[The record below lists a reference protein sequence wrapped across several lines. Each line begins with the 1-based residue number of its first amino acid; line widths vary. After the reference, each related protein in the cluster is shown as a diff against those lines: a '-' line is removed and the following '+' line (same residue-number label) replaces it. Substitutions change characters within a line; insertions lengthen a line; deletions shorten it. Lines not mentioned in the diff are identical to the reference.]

1 MILNTFSTSDSPR
14 KVVIAIHG
22 WTGDVSS
29 MEPVARSLRLPD
41 TKWLFPQAPY
51 KSNKSGYTWFDGND
65 ETGWKYIESFK
76 IINSLIQDLVDQGFK
91 YDEIFLLGFSQ
102 GACLAMEWIIRQSFS
117 IGGAIPIAGF
127 IMYID
132 RFKIDATLESKGT
145 QILLIHGDK
154 DEIIHPEESE
164 KALKL
169 FQSLDY
175 ETNLHILSAGHKI
188 PLSANNLIQQFI
200 LTI

>member
-14 KVVIAIHG
+14 KAVIAIHG

-29 MEPVARSLRLPD
+29 MEPVARSLGLPD

-51 KSNKSGYTWFDGND
+51 KSDKSGYTWFDGND
-65 ETGWKYIESFK
+65 ETGWKYKDSFI

-102 GACLAMEWIIRQSFS
+102 GACRAMEWIIRQSFS

-127 IMYID
+127 IKYKD

-164 KALKL
+164 KALKK
-169 FQSLDY
+169 FQSLGY
-175 ETNLHILSAGHKI
+175 EVNLHILSAGHKI

-200 LTI
+200 LVI

>member
-14 KVVIAIHG
+14 KAVIAIHG

-29 MEPVARSLRLPD
+29 MEPVAKSLRLPD
-41 TKWLFPQAPY
+41 TKWVFPQAPY
-51 KSNKSGYTWFDGND
+51 KSDKSGYTWFDGND
-65 ETGWKYIESFK
+65 ETGWKYKDSF
-76 IINSLIQDLVDQGFK
+76 ITIHSLIQDLVDQGFK
-91 YDEIFLLGFSQ
+91 HDEIFLLGFSQ
-102 GACLAMEWIIRQSFS
+102 GACLAMEWMIRQPFS
-117 IGGAIPIAGF
+117 IGGVIPIAGF
-127 IMYID
+127 IKYKD

-169 FQSLDY
+169 FQSLGY
-175 ETNLHILSAGHKI
+175 NVNLHILSARHKV
-188 PLSANNLIQQFI
+188 PLSANNLIHQFI
-200 LTI
+200 LVI

>member
-22 WTGDVSS
+22 WTGDISS
-29 MEPVARSLRLPD
+29 MEPVAKSLRLPD
-41 TKWLFPQAPY
+41 TKWVIPQAPY
-51 KSNKSGYTWFDGND
+51 KSDKSGYTWFHGNE
-65 ETGWKYIESFK
+65 ETGWKYIDSFK

-127 IMYID
+127 IKYKD
-132 RFKIDATLESKGT
+132 RFKIDANHESKGT
-145 QILLIHGDK
+145 QVLLIHGNK
-154 DEIIHPEESE
+154 DEIIHPEESK

-175 ETNLHILSAGHKI
+175 EANLHILSAGHKI

>member
-41 TKWLFPQAPY
+41 TKWVFPQAPY
-51 KSNKSGYTWFDGND
+51 KSDKGGYTWFDGND
-65 ETGWKYIESFK
+65 ETGWKYIDSFK

-117 IGGAIPIAGF
+117 IGGAILIAGF
-127 IMYID
+127 IKYKD

-175 ETNLHILSAGHKI
+175 EANLHILSAGHKI

-200 LTI
+200 LAI

>member
-1 MILNTFSTSDSPR
+1 MILNTFSTSGSPR

-29 MEPVARSLRLPD
+29 MEPVAKSLRLPD
-41 TKWLFPQAPY
+41 TKWVIPQAPY
-51 KSNKSGYTWFDGND
+51 KSDKSGFTWFDGND
-65 ETGWKYIESFK
+65 ETGWKYKDSF
-76 IINSLIQDLVDQGFK
+76 ITINSLIQDLVDQRFK

-102 GACLAMEWIIRQSFS
+102 GACLAMEWIIRQPFS

-127 IMYID
+127 IKYKD

-145 QILLIHGDK
+145 QVLLIHGDK

-169 FQSLDY
+169 FQSLGY
-175 ETNLHILSAGHKI
+175 EINLHVLSAGHKI

-200 LTI
+200 LAT

>member
-14 KVVIAIHG
+14 KAVIAIHG

-29 MEPVARSLRLPD
+29 MEPVAKSLRLPD
-41 TKWLFPQAPY
+41 TKWVFPQAPY
-51 KSNKSGYTWFDGND
+51 KSDKSGYTWFDGND
-65 ETGWKYIESFK
+65 ETGWKYKDSF
-76 IINSLIQDLVDQGFK
+76 ITIHSLIQDLVDQGFK
-91 YDEIFLLGFSQ
+91 HDEIFLLGFSQ
-102 GACLAMEWIIRQSFS
+102 GACLAMEWMIRQPFS
-117 IGGAIPIAGF
+117 IGGVIPIAGF
-127 IMYID
+127 IKYKD

-169 FQSLDY
+169 FQSLGY
-175 ETNLHILSAGHKI
+175 NVNLHILSAGHKI
-188 PLSANNLIQQFI
+188 PLNANNLIQQFI
-200 LTI
+200 LAI

>member
-1 MILNTFSTSDSPR
+1 MILNTFSTSESPQ

-29 MEPVARSLRLPD
+29 MEPVARFLRLPD
-41 TKWLFPQAPY
+41 TKWVFPQAPY
-51 KSNKSGYTWFDGND
+51 KSDKSGYTWFDGND
-65 ETGWKYIESFK
+65 ETGWKYKDSFK

-102 GACLAMEWIIRQSFS
+102 GACLAMEWIIRQPFS
-117 IGGAIPIAGF
+117 IGGAIPLAGF
-127 IMYID
+127 IKYKD

-154 DEIIHPEESE
+154 DEIIHPDESE

-169 FQSLDY
+169 FQSLGY
-175 ETNLHILSAGHKI
+175 EANLHILSAGHKI
-188 PLSANNLIQQFI
+188 PLSVNNLIQQFI
-200 LTI
+200 L

>member
-1 MILNTFSTSDSPR
+1 MILNTLSTSGSPR
-14 KVVIAIHG
+14 KAVIAIHG

-29 MEPVARSLRLPD
+29 MEPVVKSLRLPD
-41 TKWLFPQAPY
+41 TKWVIPQAPY
-51 KSNKSGYTWFDGND
+51 QSDKSGFTWFDGND
-65 ETGWKYIESFK
+65 ETGWKYKDSF
-76 IINSLIQDLVDQGFK
+76 ITINSLIQDLVDQRFK

-102 GACLAMEWIIRQSFS
+102 GACLAMEWIIRQPFS
-117 IGGAIPIAGF
+117 IGGSIHIAGF
-127 IMYID
+127 IKYKD
-132 RFKIDATLESKGT
+132 RFKIDATLESKET

-169 FQSLDY
+169 FQSLGY
-175 ETNLHILSAGHKI
+175 NVNLHALSTGHKI

-200 LTI
+200 LVI

>member
-1 MILNTFSTSDSPR
+1 
-14 KVVIAIHG
+14 
-22 WTGDVSS
+22 

-41 TKWLFPQAPY
+41 TKWVFPQAPY
-51 KSNKSGYTWFDGND
+51 KSDKSGYTWFDGND
-65 ETGWKYIESFK
+65 ETGWKYIDSFK

-102 GACLAMEWIIRQSFS
+102 GACLAMEWIIRQPFS
-117 IGGAIPIAGF
+117 IGGVIPIAGF
-127 IMYID
+127 IKYKD

-164 KALKL
+164 KAMKL
-169 FQSLDY
+169 FQSLGY
-175 ETNLHILSAGHKI
+175 NVNLHILSAEHKI
-188 PLSANNLIQQFI
+188 PLNANNLIQQFI
-200 LTI
+200 LAI

>member
-22 WTGDVSS
+22 WTGDISS
-29 MEPVARSLRLPD
+29 MEPVAKSLRLPD
-41 TKWLFPQAPY
+41 TKWVIPQAPY
-51 KSNKSGYTWFDGND
+51 KSDKSGFTWFDGND
-65 ETGWKYIESFK
+65 ESGWKYKDSF
-76 IINSLIQDLVDQGFK
+76 ITINSLIHDLINQGFK

-102 GACLAMEWIIRQSFS
+102 GACLAMEWIIRQPFS

-127 IMYID
+127 IKYKD
-132 RFKIDATLESKGT
+132 RFKIDATLESIGT
-145 QILLIHGDK
+145 QVLLIHGDK

-175 ETNLHILSAGHKI
+175 EVNLHILSAGHKI

-200 LTI
+200 LAI

>member
-1 MILNTFSTSDSPR
+1 MILNTFSTSESPQ

-41 TKWLFPQAPY
+41 TKWVFPQAPY
-51 KSNKSGYTWFDGND
+51 KSDKSGYTWFDGND
-65 ETGWKYIESFK
+65 ETGWKYKDSFK
-76 IINSLIQDLVDQGFK
+76 IISSLIQDLIDQGFK
-91 YDEIFLLGFSQ
+91 YNEIFLLGFSQ
-102 GACLAMEWIIRQSFS
+102 GACLTMEWIIRQPFS
-117 IGGAIPIAGF
+117 IGGIIPIAGF
-127 IMYID
+127 IKYKD

-169 FQSLDY
+169 FQSLGY
-175 ETNLHILSAGHKI
+175 NVNLHILSTGHKI

-200 LTI
+200 LAI

>member
-65 ETGWKYIESFK
+65 ETGWKYIDSFK

-117 IGGAIPIAGF
+117 VGGAIPIAGF
-127 IMYID
+127 IKYID

-145 QILLIHGDK
+145 QVLLIHGDK
-154 DEIIHPEESE
+154 DKIIHPEESK

-175 ETNLHILSAGHKI
+175 EVNLHILSAGHKI
-188 PLSANNLIQQFI
+188 SLSANNLIQQFI
-200 LTI
+200 LAI

>member
-1 MILNTFSTSDSPR
+1 VILDTFSTTDSPR
-14 KVVIAIHG
+14 KAVIAIHG

-41 TKWLFPQAPY
+41 TKWVFPQAPY
-51 KSNKSGYTWFDGND
+51 KSDKSGYTWFDGND
-65 ETGWKYIESFK
+65 ETGWKYIDSFK

-102 GACLAMEWIIRQSFS
+102 GACLAMEWIIRQPFS

-127 IMYID
+127 IKYKD

-154 DEIIHPEESE
+154 DEIIHPDESE
-164 KALKL
+164 KALTL
-169 FQSLDY
+169 FQSLGY
-175 ETNLHILSAGHKI
+175 NVNLHILSAGHKI
-188 PLSANNLIQQFI
+188 PLNANNLIQQFI
-200 LTI
+200 LAI

>member
-1 MILNTFSTSDSPR
+1 VILNTFSTSDSPR

-29 MEPVARSLRLPD
+29 MEPVAKSLRLPD
-41 TKWLFPQAPY
+41 TKWVFPQAPY
-51 KSNKSGYTWFDGND
+51 KSDKSGYTWFDGND
-65 ETGWKYIESFK
+65 ETGWKYKDSF
-76 IINSLIQDLVDQGFK
+76 ITIHSLIQDLVDQGFK
-91 YDEIFLLGFSQ
+91 HDEIFLLGFSQ
-102 GACLAMEWIIRQSFS
+102 GACLAMEWMIRQPFS
-117 IGGAIPIAGF
+117 IGGVIPIAGF
-127 IMYID
+127 IKYKD

-169 FQSLDY
+169 FQSLGY
-175 ETNLHILSAGHKI
+175 EVNLHILSAGHKI

-200 LTI
+200 LAI

>member
-41 TKWLFPQAPY
+41 TKWVFPQAPY
-51 KSNKSGYTWFDGND
+51 KSDKGGYTWFDGND

-127 IMYID
+127 IKYKD

-175 ETNLHILSAGHKI
+175 EVNLHILSAGHKI
-188 PLSANNLIQQFI
+188 PLSANNLIHQFI
-200 LTI
+200 LAI